1 MKNILFIV
9 SFISL
14 FYLLKCLPSKDIW
27 DQVISGKS
35 NYSIINNTNYFIFQ
49 EKNYCKRDIHSEDMK
64 KLYERQKSFFLN
76 RSTSNY
82 IFVVENFDE
91 NLESIENGAF
101 HLSQYLYNEFKVK
114 MENSVLALFSIQT
127 RKIRIRTGEIT
138 KNNLTDSAAE
148 AIITSLGDLLRQ
160 NKYYEAFL
168 KYYDIL
174 ENYMDNKG
182 SIWDIL
188 ITIISVISALII
200 LSPCIVMAICLCG
213 KLLERYNTLPNDSNL
228 KKIVSFLKSQKTNKK
243 IFAENCII
251 CLNKLSKNTKENYEE
266 KEKEKEKNELKYKKE
281 NDSKEIEDKEE
292 SGNKNEKEKEDD
304 DKKDLLEKEEEGK
317 KPLIEKQNDDNKV
330 KVLEE
335 KEKEEDANKE
345 LIEKEEDGISTLNC
359 GHQFHTKCIINWFK
373 IKNNCPI
380 CRQIILNEKDNN
392 KIVWRT
398 QIDLNPEFNNI
409 NYDHLYTMDFYVP
422 SSSNDNVDFSSNY
435 NFDGGIDC
443 GGGATGGW

>member
-1 MKNILFIV
+1 
-9 SFISL
+9 
-14 FYLLKCLPSKDIW
+14 
-27 DQVISGKS
+27 
-35 NYSIINNTNYFIFQ
+35 
-49 EKNYCKRDIHSEDMK
+49 MK

-82 IFVVENFDE
+82 IFVVENFNE

-138 KNNLTDSAAE
+138 KNNLADSAAE
-148 AIITSLGDLLRQ
+148 AIITCLGDLLRQ

-174 ENYMDNKG
+174 ENYMDDKG

-188 ITIISVISALII
+188 IIIIFVISALII
-200 LSPCIVMAICLCG
+200 LSPCIGMAICFCG
-213 KLLERYNTLPNDSNL
+213 KLLERCNTLPNDSNL
-228 KKIVSFLKSQKTNKK
+228 KKIVSFLKSQKTNQK

-266 KEKEKEKNELKYKKE
+266 KEKEKNELKDKKE

-292 SGNKNEKEKEDD
+292 GGNKHEIEKEED

-345 LIEKEEDGISTLNC
+345 LIEKEEDGISILNC

-422 SSSNDNVDFSSNY
+422 SSSYGNVDFSSNY
-435 NFDGGIDC
+435 NYGGGGGVDC

>member
-1 MKNILFIV
+1 
-9 SFISL
+9 
-14 FYLLKCLPSKDIW
+14 
-27 DQVISGKS
+27 
-35 NYSIINNTNYFIFQ
+35 
-49 EKNYCKRDIHSEDMK
+49 
-64 KLYERQKSFFLN
+64 
-76 RSTSNY
+76 
-82 IFVVENFDE
+82 
-91 NLESIENGAF
+91 
-101 HLSQYLYNEFKVK
+101 

-138 KNNLTDSAAE
+138 KNNLADSAAE
-148 AIITSLGDLLRQ
+148 AIITCLGDLLRQ

-188 ITIISVISALII
+188 IIIIFVISALII
-200 LSPCIVMAICLCG
+200 LSPCIGMAICFCG
-213 KLLERYNTLPNDSNL
+213 KLLERCNTLPNDSNL
-228 KKIVSFLKSQKTNKK
+228 KKIVSFLKSQKTNRK

-266 KEKEKEKNELKYKKE
+266 KEKGKEKNELKDKKG
-281 NDSKEIEDKEE
+281 NDSKEIEEKEE
-292 SGNKNEKEKEDD
+292 DGNKNEKEKEKEED

-345 LIEKEEDGISTLNC
+345 LIEKEEDGISILNC

-422 SSSNDNVDFSSNY
+422 SSSYGNVDFSSNY
-435 NFDGGIDC
+435 NYGGGGGVDC